1 VVHDA
6 DHYAYVAVRVDPS
19 HPNGFFC
26 VIGDSLADDGIWFR
40 QRWPAVLAR
49 LNILVHAVVIHFDL
63 PRVASCDVF
72 LDSGARQ
79 MGADCF
85 LFAGPF
91 AARRLCGAC
100 IEDGALR
107 MPETPAAYG
116 SSIGLRH
123 LALRRMTLAADLG
136 GDRKFRWPRAWSQFP
151 NFGRLLAM
159 PTYTETADL
168 NRHGFAVYDGVIS
181 AAEGFAIYD
190 FARLQKVPGPL
201 RRSSD
206 MPDIPAAAQ
215 RNWIH
220 QHSNALLSAH
230 GGDDMLPLSKKVFA
244 WLADRGFKWPS
255 RYILLGMVILDAHP
269 DAKGQGWHRDYPR
282 SWADA
287 NLVEMLLNITPI
299 RVFVEVLVGSQRDG
313 GDPGP
318 PVLVAVE
325 PGAAFLYHHT
335 LIHRG
340 LRYAGNTGQLP
351 PIIRLT
357 CSHMHYGDCDR
368 ATKVAAA
375 VDEAI
380 RAGQAPGDEYLG
392 GESESWG
399 GDNVPDWA
407 DNQPDVD
414 ILGNVESEVLKTPL
428 LRYSPMG
435 PVAVP
440 DGAPQLKTPETPETP
455 ETSKPSLN
463 LLFLL
468 SITLMGCGLTLYA
481 IVSVAWS
488 VLGCVR
494 RGLLPLARCSA
505 VFRLVV
511 KCALTNANAITPGFG
526 VFSLRHAG
534 QQRRVR
540 SLQRG
545 TLWVA
550 RQVRGTC

>member
-1 VVHDA
+1 
-6 DHYAYVAVRVDPS
+6 
-19 HPNGFFC
+19 
-26 VIGDSLADDGIWFR
+26 
-40 QRWPAVLAR
+40 
-49 LNILVHAVVIHFDL
+49 
-63 PRVASCDVF
+63 
-72 LDSGARQ
+72 

-440 DGAPQLKTPETPETP
+440 DGAPENSRNSRNSRNVETVLEPPLPLVDHIDGLRLDIVRNCFGRMVGVGVRATRAFAVGSLLGSLPTGREVRIDKRKCNHPWVWRLQPATRGPTAQSPEFAARYVVGREAGARDLLRFLDEGLSKANVVASPAQKDVWFEV
-455 ETSKPSLN
+455 SKPIAPGDWVLTSYVTGKGIV
-463 LLFLL
+463 L
-468 SITLMGCGLTLYA
+468 S
-481 IVSVAWS
+481 SVA
-488 VLGCVR
+488 G
-494 RGLLPLARCSA
+494 
-505 VFRLVV
+505 
-511 KCALTNANAITPGFG
+511 
-526 VFSLRHAG
+526 
-534 QQRRVR
+534 
-540 SLQRG
+540 
-545 TLWVA
+545 
-550 RQVRGTC
+550 